1 MHILPIDSL
10 QHKSSYYINITIR
23 VGVSNAPSSP
33 VYVDNDM
40 PQFPHKVFSFRNVST
55 DKFILAL
62 AYAEP
67 YLAQYLNLNEHSV

>member
-10 QHKSSYYINITIR
+10 QHKSSYYINITIW

-40 PQFPHKVFSFRNVST
+40 AQFPQTQSEFFLFRIVFT
-55 DKFILAL
+55 DKSILAL

-67 YLAQYLNLNEHSV
+67 YFKSEWT